1 MRSGFVANRP
11 GLTAVALAFSVTLA
25 GAPLAAAES
34 GPAHI
39 IPLFPQKEADL
50 KNGLPPGMTAAT
62 FQAGHGTAALRKLDD
77 GQVEIALEFEGLI
90 PYGVYTLWNV
100 LETDPFKDEPL
111 GEFGA
116 GRHSVVA
123 DSAGRAEKV
132 VVLADWPGQEFL
144 LDYHADGKL
153 SQATGV
159 YPGALWGQ
167 FPPEPKR

>member
-1 MRSGFVANRP
+1 MRSEFAANGPVIR
-11 GLTAVALAFSVTLA
+11 AVALAFGVTLA
-25 GAPLAAAES
+25 GASLAAAEP

-77 GQVEIALEFEGLI
+77 GQVEIAFEFEALI

-123 DSAGRAEKV
+123 DGAGHVERF
-132 VVLADWPGQEFL
+132 VVLDDWPGKEFL
-144 LDYHADGKL
+144 LDYHAICSTWRDG
-153 SQATGV
+153 
-159 YPGALWGQ
+159 
-167 FPPEPKR
+167 